1 VICYFSGTG
10 NSKLAAE
17 KLTLLM
23 EDRLH
28 NLEQGT
34 FPALQEQERL
44 VLVAPLYFWTL
55 PSLVLCYLA
64 QYPQLCENELHVVM
78 TCGGAMGTGASLIT
92 RQLRS
97 LNFNEVYVHA
107 LVMTTNY
114 IPRHKVQ
121 PPEAAAKAIRTALN
135 QLPEIVTDIRQK
147 RGAHTSSFLEW
158 GLPIFQGMY
167 DRARCTR
174 HFYVTSRCIGC
185 GLCERD
191 CPSQA
196 IQLLNAYPKWRKPQ
210 CTLCLRCVH
219 RCPASAIEYGRG
231 TVGKERYR
239 PERFLRIQRAS
250 AQAEKGNEACVPL
263 TICF

>member
-1 VICYFSGTG
+1 MILYFSGTG
-10 NSKLAAE
+10 NSKLVAE
-17 KLTLLM
+17 KLSILM
-23 EDRLH
+23 KEKLH
-28 NLEQGT
+28 NLEQGAL
-34 FPALQEQERL
+34 PALHEQERL

-55 PSLVLCYLA
+55 PSPVLRYLA
-64 QYPQLCENELHVVM
+64 QHPQLSQKELHVVM

-92 RQLRS
+92 RQLRC
-97 LNFNEVYVHA
+97 LNFKKVYVHA

-121 PPEAAAKAIRTALN
+121 APEAAAKAIRAALDK
-135 QLPEIVTDIRQK
+135 LPKIAEDIRRK

-167 DRARCTR
+167 DKARHTR

-185 GLCERD
+185 GKCERD

-196 IQLLNAYPKWRKPQ
+196 IHLLNGYPKWSEPQ
-210 CTLCLRCVH
+210 CALCLRCVH
-219 RCPASAIEYGRG
+219 RCPAAAIEYGKG

-239 PERFLRIQRAS
+239 PERFLPDIAHTRSNQK
-250 AQAEKGNEACVPL
+250 EG
-263 TICF
+263 